1 VQLAAGDI
9 LLLRFGWIQWYEQQG
24 DEVRQRLPELDLFPT
39 PGLHQA
45 EATAAWLWDRRIAA
59 IAADCPAL
67 EAMPMDETSEEG
79 YLHYRLIPLLG
90 FAIGELFQ
98 LDALAADCA
107 SDGVWE
113 GMFTSAP
120 LNKLGGSGSTANA
133 LAIK

>member
-1 VQLAAGDI
+1 MIATFDFIRRTAVGAAPN
-9 LLLRFGWIQWYEQQG
+9 LRSSASISFEG
-24 DEVRQRLPELDLFPT
+24 RRFPA
-39 PGLHQA
+39 PGLYQA

-59 IAADCPAL
+59 VAADCPAL
-67 EAMPMDETSEEG
+67 EAMPMDESSEEG

-98 LDALAADCA
+98 LEALAADCA
-107 SDGVWE
+107 NDGVWE